1 MAGYRW
7 SGNTVFKDLEVDGTT
22 VVVDETNNRLGV
34 GTGSPATS
42 LDVSGDATISG
53 DIILD
58 DGGSLKEAGGTAAI
72 TFDGSGNV
80 TKIGQDSPS
89 SNDVL
94 TWDGAKW
101 VATAPGAG
109 DITSVVAGD
118 GLSGGATSGDATLAL
133 DLNELSAAAVSV
145 ASDSIAIIDADDDS
159 SKKESIADL
168 ITAVAGSAASTG
180 LSASSGVLSV
190 SDLHPVGV
198 DGAANSLVTD
208 DGDGTVT
215 SEANLQF
222 DGNGRFIKKSAGGS
236 ASADVSDYGQLWVKD
251 NGTGAANTELYFTDD
266 AGNDIQITDN
276 GSIAG
281 GGGGGGSTD
290 LNSLSA
296 GVLDV
301 AADSIGFIDSDGSN
315 ASKKETVADFVN
327 AIAGSAASTGLTAS
341 SGVLSVSAS
350 NTGSVLATAN
360 ALPGGT
366 STSASQILAIQIFS

>member
-1 MAGYRW
+1 M
-7 SGNTVFKDLEVDGTT
+7 
-22 VVVDETNNRLGV
+22 
-34 GTGSPATS
+34 
-42 LDVSGDATISG
+42 
-53 DIILD
+53 
-58 DGGSLKEAGGTAAI
+58 TA
-72 TFDGSGNV
+72 
-80 TKIGQDSPS
+80 
-89 SNDVL
+89 
-94 TWDGAKW
+94 
-101 VATAPGAG
+101 
-109 DITSVVAGD
+109 
-118 GLSGGATSGDATLAL
+118 
-133 DLNELSAAAVSV
+133 
-145 ASDSIAIIDADDDS
+145 
-159 SKKESIADL
+159 
-168 ITAVAGSAASTG
+168 
-180 LSASSGVLSV
+180 
-190 SDLHPVGV
+190 
-198 DGAANSLVTD
+198 
-208 DGDGTVT
+208 VT

-222 DGNGRFIKKSAGGS
+222 DGNGLFIKKSAGGS

-276 GSIAG
+276 GSIA
-281 GGGGGGSTD
+281 GGGGGSTD

>member
-1 MAGYRW
+1 
-7 SGNTVFKDLEVDGTT
+7 
-22 VVVDETNNRLGV
+22 
-34 GTGSPATS
+34 
-42 LDVSGDATISG
+42 
-53 DIILD
+53 
-58 DGGSLKEAGGTAAI
+58 
-72 TFDGSGNV
+72 
-80 TKIGQDSPS
+80 
-89 SNDVL
+89 
-94 TWDGAKW
+94 
-101 VATAPGAG
+101 
-109 DITSVVAGD
+109 
-118 GLSGGATSGDATLAL
+118 
-133 DLNELSAAAVSV
+133 
-145 ASDSIAIIDADDDS
+145 
-159 SKKESIADL
+159 
-168 ITAVAGSAASTG
+168 TG

-222 DGNGRFIKKSAGGS
+222 DGNGLFIKKSAGGS

-276 GSIAG
+276 GSIA
-281 GGGGGGSTD
+281 GGGGGSTD